1 MFQLLL
7 KVQKAKKPFLGM
19 PLIWLR
25 KLRLLC
31 ISLNSTSEKDEKI
44 FLLFVPVKDTKL
56 KSEESL

>member
-7 KVQKAKKPFLGM
+7 KVQKAKKPFLGIS
-19 PLIWLR
+19 LIWLR

-31 ISLNSTSEKDEKI
+31 IFLNSTSEKDEKI